1 METSTYESGNSQGSV
16 QTLSPSLTDRQ
27 WAAAAH
33 AAALLFALLTSWVA
47 GIAGA
52 VAALVVWM
60 LVRDKSPFASEHARE
75 ALNFNLSMFIY
86 AAIAVVLVIFTLGL
100 GLIVALP
107 MWVVLALVWSWA
119 DRHYG
124 TTVPSFYSLLQLRGT
139 WFLLLAA
146 VFMAA
151 MSVVG
156 DLVESLIKRSVG
168 VKDSSGLLPGHGGV
182 LDRIDALLP
191 TLPLAMMLSSL
202 VHS

>member
-60 LVRDKSPFASEHARE
+60 LVRDKSPFASEHAKE

-86 AAIAVVLVIFTLGL
+86 AAIAVVLVIFTFGL

-107 MWVVLALVWSWA
+107 MWVVLALSWIVC
-119 DRHYG
+119 
-124 TTVPSFYSLLQLRGT
+124 TLI
-139 WFLLLAA
+139 AA
-146 VFMAA
+146 FKAYDGQMY
-151 MSVVG
+151 
-156 DLVESLIKRSVG
+156 RY
-168 VKDSSGLLPGHGGV
+168 
-182 LDRIDALLP
+182 
-191 TLPLAMMLSSL
+191 PLAIRLFK
-202 VHS
+202 

>member
-107 MWVVLALVWSWA
+107 MWVVLALSWIVC
-119 DRHYG
+119 
-124 TTVPSFYSLLQLRGT
+124 TLI
-139 WFLLLAA
+139 AA
-146 VFMAA
+146 FKAYDGQMY
-151 MSVVG
+151 
-156 DLVESLIKRSVG
+156 RY
-168 VKDSSGLLPGHGGV
+168 
-182 LDRIDALLP
+182 
-191 TLPLAMMLSSL
+191 PLTIRLFK
-202 VHS
+202 